1 MSRTLYYLLDQLD
14 NNELQTV
21 EDFIHF
27 SSSFLDFVEF
37 GGSFHNNIQAEIV
50 AQREPDYHFFQY
62 RDDGHYCVTRPV
74 NTKLLIPAGEFQKAS
89 TEFLNDL
96 KHIRAI
102 HDCVEKRENINR
114 VAYTCQQAVGC
125 VLDSLNNANK
135 AKKRNGDHFERLIRS
150 IVSSVGIDNERKIQ
164 HISLNKKEKIK
175 FEHDIV
181 ITSKHQKIKAI
192 GQLKTSSKD
201 RLDKIF
207 RFDKFLVED
216 VWMWIQ

>member
-1 MSRTLYYLLDQLD
+1 MIGGEATKALYAY
-14 NNELQTV
+14 EK
-21 EDFIHF
+21 
-27 SSSFLDFVEF
+27 
-37 GGSFHNNIQAEIV
+37 
-50 AQREPDYHFFQY
+50 AQ
-62 RDDGHYCVTRPV
+62 
-74 NTKLLIPAGEFQKAS
+74 N
-89 TEFLNDL
+89 
-96 KHIRAI
+96 
-102 HDCVEKRENINR
+102 
-114 VAYTCQQAVGC
+114 
-125 VLDSLNNANK
+125 
-135 AKKRNGDHFERLIRS
+135 IRS

-201 RLDKIF
+201 RLDKIILDKYLYNKLMEVDTPHFAIFLNDVQRTKAKQGTYSIGTTFLPGHFKAYTIAMDPLDGVYYFDIRPSMKADSFFADKIF

>member
-1 MSRTLYYLLDQLD
+1 MIGGEATKALYAY
-14 NNELQTV
+14 EK
-21 EDFIHF
+21 
-27 SSSFLDFVEF
+27 
-37 GGSFHNNIQAEIV
+37 
-50 AQREPDYHFFQY
+50 AQ
-62 RDDGHYCVTRPV
+62 
-74 NTKLLIPAGEFQKAS
+74 N
-89 TEFLNDL
+89 
-96 KHIRAI
+96 
-102 HDCVEKRENINR
+102 
-114 VAYTCQQAVGC
+114 
-125 VLDSLNNANK
+125 
-135 AKKRNGDHFERLIRS
+135 IRS